1 MSNGK
6 PTVIISTVNSWIDKN
21 NSRNEWIFYKN
32 RNLYVKVELELSHY
46 ATKSDLKM
54 QRVFIHWIL
63 LKKTY
68 LAHLKSDI
76 DKLDID
82 KLKNVPSGLNNLK
95 SKVSK
100 LDVGKLIPVP
110 FYLIK
115 LSDAVKNDAVKN
127 TEYNELVKK
136 VNNMNTIDTS
146 NWV

>member
-1 MSNGK
+1 M
-6 PTVIISTVNSWIDKN
+6 
-21 NSRNEWIFYKN
+21 
-32 RNLYVKVELELSHY
+32 
-46 ATKSDLKM
+46 
-54 QRVFIHWIL
+54 

-68 LAHLKSDI
+68 LANLKSDI

-100 LDVGKLIPVP
+100 VDVSKLIPVP

-146 NWV
+146 N